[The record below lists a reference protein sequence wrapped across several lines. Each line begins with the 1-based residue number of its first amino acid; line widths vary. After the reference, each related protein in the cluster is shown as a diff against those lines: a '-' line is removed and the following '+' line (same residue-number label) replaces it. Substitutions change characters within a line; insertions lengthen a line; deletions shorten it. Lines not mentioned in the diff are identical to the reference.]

1 MYFPKRDEAFGSFYI
16 YKMMAKHE
24 GWMNH
29 QKYRIER
36 THWKTLNT
44 EKQRCDNEN
53 ATNNTT
59 KCITR
64 YIEKTIGCSMGMYG
78 TDQDLKR

>member
-1 MYFPKRDEAFGSFYI
+1 MYIPKQDEAFGSFCI
-16 YKMMAKHE
+16 YRMMTKHE
-24 GWMNH
+24 G
-29 QKYRIER
+29 KIYRIER
-36 THWKTLNT
+36 TRWKTLNT

-64 YIEKTIGCSMGMYG
+64 YIEETIGCSMGMYG
-78 TDQDLKR
+78 RDQDLKR